1 MRRAFKCSTRL
12 GGAFLV
18 WGGGLEWAFIEPL
31 LPVPACRTPSGGPE
45 AHPRREIVD
54 ALRCIVGCFMPVATM
69 GSSPS
74 YMWKP
79 DEQQRRVRLID
90 RRDGRREP
98 TIGCAVSAAP
108 CRRRP
113 VDR

>member
-1 MRRAFKCSTRL
+1 MPEGFAESFQVLHAPWWR
-12 GGAFLV
+12 AFLV

-31 LPVPACRTPSGGPE
+31 PPVRACRTPSGGPE
-45 AHPRREIVD
+45 AHSRREIVD

-79 DEQQRRVRLID
+79 DEHSS
-90 RRDGRREP
+90 G
-98 TIGCAVSAAP
+98 GCG
-108 CRRRP
+108 
-113 VDR
+113 